1 MKLARRMERLGTET
15 AFSVLAKAKALEA
28 EGREIIHL
36 EIGEP
41 DFDTP
46 DHVVEAGCK
55 ALRDGHTHYTP
66 TAGIPELREAI
77 AVDVARSR
85 GIDVGP
91 EQVVVTPGGKPIM
104 FFAIL
109 ALVEEG
115 DEVLLP
121 NPAFPIYESMVNF
134 VGGRPVFVPLRQE
147 NGFRFDLDEFSAG
160 LSERTRLVILNS
172 PANPTGGVLTADDI
186 AGLADILRERPDV
199 YVLSDEIYSR
209 LLYTGDF
216 ASIASEPGLGPDG
229 RTIILDGFSKT
240 YAMTGWRLG
249 YGVMPEPLAE
259 EVAKLQVN
267 SNSCTNAATQYA
279 GLAALQGPQ
288 DAVESMLA
296 EFRARRDLIVAGLN
310 ELPGVECITPQGA
323 FYAFPRITE
332 TGLFGRQTR
341 RSTPRRGRRSVPLR
355 YGVRPPRRGPPA
367 PLLRQLAREHQQS
380 APEDGRG
387 PVAVIAGSST
397 LGVAA
402 LSSAESSSEWVIL
415 SGGLLLHFLRR

>member
-1 MKLARRMERLGTET
+1 VEEIMKLARRMERLGTET

-28 EGREIIHL
+28 EGRGIIHL

-46 DHVVEAGCK
+46 EHVVEAGCR
-55 ALRDGHTHYTP
+55 ALREGHTHYTP

-77 AVDVARSR
+77 AFDVARSR
-85 GIDVGP
+85 GIEVGP

-104 FFAIL
+104 FFTIL

-115 DEVLLP
+115 DEVLVP

-134 VGGRPVFVPLRQE
+134 VGGRPIFVPLRQE
-147 NGFRFDLDEFSAG
+147 NGFRFDLDEFSAR
-160 LSERTRLVILNS
+160 LSDRTRMVILNS

-186 AGLADILRERPDV
+186 AGLAEILRERPEV

-216 ASIASEPGLGPDG
+216 ASIASEPGLGPEG
-229 RTIILDGFSKT
+229 RTIILDGFSKA

-267 SNSCTNAATQYA
+267 SNSCTSAATQYA
-279 GLAALQGPQ
+279 GLAALEGSQ
-288 DAVESMLA
+288 DAVHSMLA
-296 EFRARRDLIVAGLN
+296 EFRARRDLIVDGLG
-310 ELPGVECITPQGA
+310 ELQGIECITPQGA

-332 TGLFGRQTR
+332 TGHNADDLADLLLDEAGIACLSGAAFGRY
-341 RSTPRRGRRSVPLR
+341 GEGHLR
-355 YGVRPPRRGPPA
+355 LSYANSRENIA
-367 PLLRQLAREHQQS
+367 LALERMGEVLS
-380 APEDGRG
+380 R
-387 PVAVIAGSST
+387 VA
-397 LGVAA
+397 
-402 LSSAESSSEWVIL
+402 
-415 SGGLLLHFLRR
+415 R

>member
-1 MKLARRMERLGTET
+1 MDRLGTET

-46 DHVVEAGCK
+46 DHIVEAGCR
-55 ALRDGHTHYTP
+55 ALREGHTHYTP

-77 AVDVARSR
+77 AGEMARSR

-104 FFAIL
+104 FFTIL
-109 ALVEEG
+109 ALVDEG

-134 VGGRPVFVPLRQE
+134 VGARSVVVPLRQE
-147 NGFRFDLDEFSAG
+147 NEFRFDLDEFAAG
-160 LSERTRLVILNS
+160 LSERTRLVIFNS
-172 PANPTGGVLTADDI
+172 PANPTGGVLTAEDI
-186 AGLADILRERPDV
+186 AGLAEILRDRPDV

-216 ASIASEPGLGPDG
+216 ASIASEEYLGPDG

-267 SNSCTNAATQYA
+267 SNSCTSAATQHA
-279 GLAALQGPQ
+279 GLAALRGPQ
-288 DAVESMLA
+288 DAVENMLE
-296 EFRARRDLIVAGLN
+296 EFRARRDLVVDGLGM
-310 ELPGVECITPQGA
+310 LPGVECLTPQGA

-332 TGLFGRQTR
+332 TGLSADKLAALLLEEAGVACLSGTAFGRH
-341 RSTPRRGRRSVPLR
+341 GEGHLR
-355 YGVRPPRRGPPA
+355 LSYANSQENIG
-367 PLLRQLAREHQQS
+367 LALERMGE
-380 APEDGRG
+380 
-387 PVAVIAGSST
+387 V
-397 LGVAA
+397 
-402 LSSAESSSEWVIL
+402 LSRVE
-415 SGGLLLHFLRR
+415 R

>member
-1 MKLARRMERLGTET
+1 VKLATRMERLGTET
-15 AFSVLAKAKALEA
+15 AFSTLAKAKALEMQ
-28 EGREIIHL
+28 GREIIHL

-46 DHVVEAGCK
+46 SHIIEAGCR
-55 ALRDGHTHYTP
+55 ALREGHTHYTP
-66 TAGIPELREAI
+66 SAGILELRAAI
-77 AVDVARSR
+77 AADVARSR
-85 GIDVGP
+85 GIAVDP

-147 NGFRFDLDEFSAG
+147 NEFRFDLDEFRAG
-160 LSERTRLVILNS
+160 LSERTKLVILNS
-172 PANPTGGVLTADDI
+172 PANPTGGVLGPEDI
-186 AGLADILRERPDV
+186 ASLAEILRERPDV
-199 YVLSDEIYSR
+199 FVLSDEIYSR
-209 LLYTGDF
+209 LLYAGSF
-216 ASIASEPGLGPDG
+216 ASIASEEGFAPDG

-279 GLAALQGPQ
+279 GLEALAGPQ
-288 DAVESMLA
+288 DSVERMLS
-296 EFRARRDLIVAGLN
+296 EFRARRDLIVSGLN
-310 ELPGVECITPQGA
+310 ALPGVECVTPQGA
-323 FYAFPRITE
+323 FYAFPRVAD
-332 TGLFGRQTR
+332 TGHPVGALADLLLDEAGVACLAGTAFGRYGEGHLRFSYANSRENITR
-341 RSTPRRGRRSVPLR
+341 ALERMGEVLSQAVLR
-355 YGVRPPRRGPPA
+355 
-367 PLLRQLAREHQQS
+367 
-380 APEDGRG
+380 
-387 PVAVIAGSST
+387 
-397 LGVAA
+397 
-402 LSSAESSSEWVIL
+402 
-415 SGGLLLHFLRR
+415 

>member
-1 MKLARRMERLGTET
+1 MERLGTET

-28 EGREIIHL
+28 EGRGIIHL

-46 DHVVEAGCK
+46 SHVVEAGCR
-55 ALRDGHTHYTP
+55 ALQDGHTHYTP
-66 TAGIPELREAI
+66 TAGIPELRGAI
-77 AVDVARSR
+77 AEDVGRNR
-85 GIDVGP
+85 GIDVRP

-104 FFAIL
+104 FFTIL
-109 ALVEEG
+109 ALVDEG

-134 VGGRPVFVPLRQE
+134 VGGKSVFVPLRQE
-147 NGFRFDLDEFSAG
+147 HGFRFDLDEFEAG

-172 PANPTGGVLTADDI
+172 PANPTGGVLTPDDI
-186 AGLADILRERPDV
+186 AGLAEILREHPDV

-216 ASIASEPGLGPDG
+216 ASIASEEGFGPDA

-267 SNSCTNAATQYA
+267 SNSCTSAATQHA
-279 GLAALQGPQ
+279 GLAALRGPQ
-288 DAVESMLA
+288 DAVEDMLA
-296 EFRARRDLIVAGLN
+296 EFLARRDLIVAGLDD
-310 ELPGVECITPQGA
+310 LPGVECITPQGA
-323 FYAFPRITE
+323 FYAFPRIAE
-332 TGLFGRQTR
+332 TGHSADGL
-341 RSTPRRGRRSVPLR
+341 
-355 YGVRPPRRGPPA
+355 A
-367 PLLRQLAREHQQS
+367 DLLLDEA
-380 APEDGRG
+380 
-387 PVAVIAGSST
+387 
-397 LGVAA
+397 GVAC
-402 LSSAESSSEWVIL
+402 L
-415 SGGLLLHFLRR
+415 SGTAFGHHGEGHLRLSYANSRENIGLALERMGDVLSRVVR

>member
-1 MKLARRMERLGTET
+1 MERLGTET

-28 EGREIIHL
+28 EGHEIIHL

-46 DHVVEAGCK
+46 GHIVEAGCK

-77 AVDVARSR
+77 ADDVARSR
-85 GIDVGP
+85 GIDVVP
-91 EQVVVTPGGKPIM
+91 EQVVITPGGKPIM
-104 FFAIL
+104 FFTIL
-109 ALVEEG
+109 ALVDEG

-134 VGGRPVFVPLRQE
+134 VGAKPVFVPLRQE
-147 NGFRFDLDEFSAG
+147 HGFRFDLEEFRAG

-186 AGLADILRERPDV
+186 AGLAAILHEYPNV

-209 LLYTGDF
+209 LLFTGAF

-249 YGVMPEPLAE
+249 YGVMPVPLAE
-259 EVAKLQVN
+259 QITKLQVN
-267 SNSCTNAATQYA
+267 SNSCTDSATQYA
-279 GLAALQGPQ
+279 GLEALAGPQ
-288 DAVESMLA
+288 DGVDRMLA

-310 ELPGVECITPQGA
+310 DLPGAECISPQGA
-323 FYAFPRITE
+323 FYAFPRV
-332 TGLFGRQTR
+332 TGAGH
-341 RSTPRRGRRSVPLR
+341 
-355 YGVRPPRRGPPA
+355 PA
-367 PLLRQLAREHQQS
+367 AALADLLLEEA
-380 APEDGRG
+380 
-387 PVAVIAGSST
+387 
-397 LGVAA
+397 GVAC
-402 LSSAESSSEWVIL
+402 L
-415 SGGLLLHFLRR
+415 SGTAFGCYGEGHLRFSYANSRENIGRAIERMGEVLSRAAAR